1 MNAYACRKAGF
12 GHATAKTQ
20 VPPMERTDMKTI
32 LRNATLAAAVLGGA
46 GMASAGSIP
55 GMRGHDHT
63 GITVPD
69 MKQAVDFFTEVV
81 GCKKAMSFGPF
92 ADDKGTFMQDLLGV
106 DPKAV
111 IEQVTMVRC
120 GYGSNIELFKYT
132 APDQKDLT
140 PKNSDI
146 GGFHI
151 ALYVDDVA
159 AAKAYL
165 DGKGVKTRM
174 GPLPVKE
181 GPAAGQTILYFQA
194 PWGLQ
199 LEAISYP
206 DGMAYEK
213 GAETVLWSPKNP
225 EK

>member
-1 MNAYACRKAGF
+1 MKNAIRYAVLT
-12 GHATAKTQ
+12 AT
-20 VPPMERTDMKTI
+20 
-32 LRNATLAAAVLGGA
+32 VLGGIGTA
-46 GMASAGSIP
+46 YASSIP

-63 GITVPD
+63 GVTVPD
-69 MKQAVDFFTEVV
+69 MEQAVDFFTEVV

-111 IEQVTMVRC
+111 IEEIILVRC
-120 GYGSNIELFKYT
+120 GHGSNIELFKYT

-140 PKNSDI
+140 PRNSDI

-151 ALYVDDVA
+151 AFYVDDIA

-174 GPLPVKE
+174 GPLPVSE

-206 DGMAYEK
+206 NGMAYEK
-213 GAETVLWSPKNP
+213 DAETVLWSPKNP